1 MSGSNSNP
9 EGVLRMKADVV
20 LGSLLARGGQS
31 RTTTSLTGLARI
43 IRGRWITW
51 IGRFNKKFY
60 SNLQKP
66 RVLLHSLGSTT
77 KILRDLRKKVQ
88 NLVYTEE
95 AEIFERG
102 KKNLLSIPR
111 V

>member
-1 MSGSNSNP
+1 MNW
-9 EGVLRMKADVV
+9 EAEVV
-20 LGSLLARGGQS
+20 LGSLIARGGKS
-31 RTTTSLTGLARI
+31 RPTISLTGLGRI

-51 IGRFNKKFY
+51 IRRFNKKFY

-66 RVLLHSLGSTT
+66 RVLMHSLSSTT
-77 KILRDLRKKVQ
+77 KILRDLRKNVQ

-95 AEIFERG
+95 AEQFERG